1 MWENIAAVLIAETY
15 EHGMSPEDMLKEV
28 EKAKLFL
35 SLLCKEPMKAIDN
48 AHEEALSLFREFSKE
63 PELLRKAIDV
73 ISSKLDDLETVYG
86 NWGVITK
93 LVEALRA
100 SEKC

>member
-1 MWENIAAVLIAETY
+1 MWKNIVAVLVAEA
-15 EHGMSPEDMLKEV
+15 HMHNMSPEEMLKEV

-86 NWGVITK
+86 NWGVIAEI
-93 LVEALRA
+93 VEALRA
-100 SEKC
+100 PEKR